1 MLFLTACGGLPSSPD
16 PNPTQA
22 LAPTLTPTR
31 MTTPTPTATE
41 RVFQPTISIWHAW
54 DESQIPVLV
63 QIIHNFSEEHPEI
76 LFDVLYVPIEDLRT
90 RFEVEVR
97 QGGGPDILLAP
108 SSWGP
113 PFFDTG
119 LLLDISDLADEEML
133 NTLNPPVL
141 ESAFYNG
148 ALIGLPHTIQGVVLY
163 RNKNIIPTRVTT
175 FEELVSL
182 AQSATQ
188 GEQIGAIL
196 KRNFLFAGGHLEGIG
211 GRLMDDEGLPAFNN
225 TKGVEWLELL
235 SAFELAGPPVYAGST
250 DVEAFKEGR
259 VGWIIDGTWNMED
272 ISDVVGAEGLAIDP
286 WPAYGD
292 GILSG
297 YVQSESVFL
306 NQRVGG
312 SPDSAAWIFAQYFLS
327 AEAQVF
333 LPDVRRIPASTNT
346 QVVNV
351 TTGHLINQAMA
362 ALAGGVAYPIIPEMD
377 VYALQLDIALKSYYD
392 GAPAANVLQAAD
404 DTISE
409 QLLVLRITPTAP
421 PTATP

>member
-22 LAPTLTPTR
+22 SAPTLTPTR

-76 LFDVLYVPIEDLRT
+76 LFDVLYIPVEDLRT

-108 SSWGP
+108 SNWGP

-119 LLLDISDLADEEML
+119 LLLDLSDLADEEML
-133 NTLNPPVL
+133 NTLNPPAL

-196 KRNFLFAGGHLEGIG
+196 KRGFLFAGGHLEGIG
-211 GRLMDDEGLPAFNN
+211 GRLMDEEGLPAFND

-235 SAFELAGPPVYAGST
+235 SAFELAGPPVYTGNT

-272 ISDVVGAEGLAIDP
+272 ISDAVGAEGLAIDP
-286 WPAYGD
+286 WPAYGN

-333 LPDVRRIPASTNT
+333 LPDVRRVPASTNT

-392 GAPAANVLQAAD
+392 GASAANVLQAAED
-404 DTISE
+404 SISE